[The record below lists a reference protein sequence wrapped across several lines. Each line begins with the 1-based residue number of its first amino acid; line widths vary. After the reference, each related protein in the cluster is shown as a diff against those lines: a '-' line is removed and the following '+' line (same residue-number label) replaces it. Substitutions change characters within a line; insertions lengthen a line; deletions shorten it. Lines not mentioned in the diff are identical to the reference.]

1 MSFTNQLRQ
10 PAYTGDNRCL
20 PCTAVNIVI
29 AVVVSAF
36 ASIVSPVLGVG
47 VFVLSL
53 VAIYVRGYLVP
64 GTPTLTKRY
73 FPERVLR
80 WFDKESTALVADET
94 TGIDPEQ
101 VLLDVEAATVPRR
114 DRSLSYFRL
123 PQSLGRTYAYRRTQS
138 HR

>member
-1 MSFTNQLRQ
+1 MSLTNQLRQ

-29 AVVVSAF
+29 AVIVSVV

-47 VFVLSL
+47 VFVLAL

-73 FPERVLR
+73 FPERVLH
-80 WFDKESTALVADET
+80 WFDKDATASVTDESVA
-94 TGIDPEQ
+94 IDPER
-101 VLLDVEAATVPRR
+101 VLLAATAVKPCRDRPLSHICVPR
-114 DRSLSYFRL
+114 
-123 PQSLGRTYAYRRTQS
+123 GVART
-138 HR
+138 